1 MTESEEIRDTLKSA
15 ARLIREDLD
24 RVLDAAEVHDLGPQY
39 GESRR
44 AAEGCPGVRLD
55 RINKLSGTL
64 ALIQTA
70 QNGYLTLGLLW
81 DLKEQVEKN
90 TAQLEARYERA
101 RH

>member
-1 MTESEEIRDTLKSA
+1 MSDSEEIRDTLKRA
-15 ARLIREDLD
+15 ARLIQEDLA
-24 RVLDAAEVHDLGPQY
+24 RVLHDLSPQN
-39 GESRR
+39 GEKRR
-44 AAEGCPGVRLD
+44 AGEGCPGVRLD
-55 RINKLSGTL
+55 WVKELSGTL

-90 TAQLEARYERA
+90 SAQMAAHFDRA

>member
-1 MTESEEIRDTLKSA
+1 MNEPEEIRDTLKRA
-15 ARLIREDLD
+15 AGLIREDLD
-24 RVLDAAEVHDLGPQY
+24 QVLHDLRPHY
-39 GESRR
+39 GKEITKWDERR
-44 AAEGCPGVRLD
+44 KLD
-55 RINKLSGTL
+55 RVERLSSTL

-90 TAQLEARYERA
+90 SAQMAAHFDRA